1 MTLGERR
8 TVLGPIAR
16 ERPEGLQDFVS
27 QRIREAILT
36 GAVEAGQRLYP
47 SRIARD
53 LGVSHIPVREALS
66 TLDATGHVRH
76 VPRLGYFVADLSYEV
91 IADTYRMRDLLESEA
106 HRLVIGRLP
115 AARLRRMREL
125 NEQMV
130 VAIQRGS
137 SGEFV
142 RLNRAFHFEPFRE
155 LRTDWPL
162 RFLDH
167 LWDVAARY
175 QAAMA
180 TVRVSRH
187 LLTDQHTAI
196 LAAFES
202 RDLAALDAAMAVHRM
217 ATLDVMATL
226 PDADQVPDVDQPT
239 GTVTARE
246 SPQGTA
252 T

>member
-1 MTLGERR
+1 MTLGERL

-16 ERPEGLQDFVS
+16 EQPEGLQDFVS

-36 GAVEAGQRLYP
+36 GAVGAGQRLYP

-76 VPRLGYFVADLSYEV
+76 VPRLGYFVADLSYGV
-91 IADTYRMRDLLESEA
+91 IADTYRMRNLLESEA
-106 HRLVIGRLP
+106 HRLVIDRLP
-115 AARLRRMREL
+115 AARLRRMHEL

-130 VAIQRGS
+130 VAIRRGS

-142 RLNRAFHFEPFRE
+142 RLNRAFHFEPFHE

-196 LAAFES
+196 LAAFEN

-226 PDADQVPDVDQPT
+226 PDADQGPDVDQPT
-239 GTVTARE
+239 GTVTARDR
-246 SPQGTA
+246 PQGTA